1 MQLNIST
8 GRSFAMR
15 EQDYSLKTGMQADQ
29 LEVSRVLRN
38 TYGLLALTLAFS
50 GVMAFVAQQMRVGYP
65 KIFVVLIGFYGLFF
79 LTNKLRDSVWGLVS
93 TFALTGFMGFLLG
106 PILNRY
112 LGMAG
117 GAEVVSSAF
126 AMTALV
132 FGGLSAYVLITR
144 KDMSFL
150 GGFITAGFFVLLG
163 AVVASMFFQISGLQL
178 AISAG
183 FVLFSSVCILFQTSA
198 IIQGGERNYIM
209 ATVSLYVSIYNLF
222 ISLLQIFGI
231 MSRDD

>member
-1 MQLNIST
+1 
-8 GRSFAMR
+8 MR
-15 EQDYSLKTGMQADQ
+15 EQDYAVHHGQQVEQQEISK
-29 LEVSRVLRN
+29 VLRN
-38 TYGLLALTLAFS
+38 TSSLLALTLAFS

-65 KIFVVLIGFYGLFF
+65 NVFVVLIGFYGLFF
-79 LTNKLRDSVWGLVS
+79 LTNKLRDSAWGLVS
-93 TFALTGFMGFLLG
+93 TFALTGFMGFILG

-150 GGFITAGFFVLLG
+150 SGFITAGFFVLLG
-163 AVVASMFFQISGLQL
+163 AVVASFFFQISGLQL

-198 IIQGGERNYIM
+198 IIHGGERNYIM
-209 ATVSLYVSIYNLF
+209 ATISLYVSIYNLF
-222 ISLLQIFGI
+222 VSLLQLFGI
-231 MSRDD
+231 MGRDD